1 MQSLRRVVE
10 SLSIHASRQTS
21 NGFAPDSLAWRLCFL
36 AQTSSSTCRC
46 SGFDQWRLPATLRIM
61 RNASAT
67 VLVFLGG
74 FAIMVLEIIGARYLA
89 KDFGSSFYVWI
100 SQIGVILIALAL
112 GYFVGGTL
120 ADRYRRVSFLSMLL
134 FPAGL
139 ITLLIPGFAGGLINA
154 IILRHPADRNIPLVW
169 QKLDPVIGSAL
180 IFLLPCFVLATLSP
194 YMIRLATKELA
205 HVGRISGL
213 IIAASTVGS
222 IAGVFISGYILIDQ
236 MTVPNIF
243 RATGVLTVLLGL
255 MCLYMDRWFIETNP
269 NAKEAEN
276 E

>member
-1 MQSLRRVVE
+1 
-10 SLSIHASRQTS
+10 
-21 NGFAPDSLAWRLCFL
+21 
-36 AQTSSSTCRC
+36 
-46 SGFDQWRLPATLRIM
+46 M
-61 RNASAT
+61 RNVSAT

-120 ADRYRRVSFLSMLL
+120 ADRYRRVSFLAALL

-139 ITLLIPGFAGGLINA
+139 ITLLIPSFAGRLINA
-154 IILRHPADRNIPLVW
+154 IIMRHPADRNIPLVW

-194 YMIRLATKELA
+194 YMIRLATKKLA

-222 IAGVFISGYILIDQ
+222 IAGVFVSGYILIDQ
-236 MTVPNIF
+236 MSVPNIF

-255 MCLYMDRWFIETNP
+255 MCLYMDHWFIETTP
-269 NAKEAEN
+269 NTTESE
-276 E
+276 